1 MNKFVT
7 LMILVAFLFMVSYLA
22 TTLGFTVSDDITAID
37 QSFELGSL
45 SGITQVLGTFFNIML
60 FRVEGIPTFITLVVF
75 YPITF
80 GVVYMIADIA
90 KDIIPFT

>member
-7 LMILVAFLFMVSYLA
+7 LMVLVAFLFAVSYLA
-22 TTLGFTVSDDITAID
+22 TALGFSVNEDITAIETGF
-37 QSFELGSL
+37 SIGSVD
-45 SGITQVLGTFFNIML
+45 GIVQVLGTFFNIML
-60 FRVEGIPTFITLVVF
+60 FRVEGIPTFITLIVF

-90 KDIIPFT
+90 KDLIPFT